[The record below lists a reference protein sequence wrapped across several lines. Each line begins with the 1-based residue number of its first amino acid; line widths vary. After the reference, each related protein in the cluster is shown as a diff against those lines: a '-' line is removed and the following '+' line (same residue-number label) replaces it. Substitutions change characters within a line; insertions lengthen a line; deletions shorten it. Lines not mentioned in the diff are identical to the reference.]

1 MAGMKI
7 VIHEAEE
14 GGYWAEVEGLP
25 GCVSEG
31 ETLEE
36 VKANIIDAASG
47 CIASSLEW
55 YLARSTGR
63 QVANRKMEYALA

>member
-1 MAGMKI
+1 MPNLKI
-7 VIHEAEE
+7 IIHNAQE

-36 VKANIIDAASG
+36 VKANIIDAAAG
-47 CIASSLEW
+47 CIASSMEW
-55 YLARSTGR
+55 CMARANCIQST
-63 QVANRKMEYALA
+63 NRREYAFA

>member
-1 MAGMKI
+1 MANLRI
-7 VIHEAEE
+7 VIHDAEE

-36 VKANIIDAASG
+36 VKANIIDAAAG
-47 CIASSLEW
+47 CIASSMEW
-55 YLARSTGR
+55 YMARATCKQTADR
-63 QVANRKMEYALA
+63 REYAFA